1 VLVHAPTDRN
11 PERNIPLLV
20 CGDLNGGAES
30 GAIRMLEDGFVD
42 ETFREDGDV
51 VSSSRKAL
59 PLDCPLRDVAAL
71 VERTDADNGE
81 RAPPPATLVVPE
93 LISLLVQDDG
103 NGGTAYEN
111 PRLSKDVRE
120 RLERIFRRYATEE
133 ASARS
138 SSGSSGLAMRA
149 ADVEKW
155 LLAINRALGRGS
167 EFRAA
172 ARRMGQKEGKSK
184 VERKS
189 SGGSDSDNERDEKPP
204 QLPADGRLLLEDFV
218 DIYEE
223 ELRAGKFWGIAH
235 DLAVLG
241 EALPGAGVF
250 KSRYDRIY
258 CSSAIRPVAV
268 MDFVCKDPC
277 PNEYEP
283 SDHLPVAASFTLE
296 GV

>member
-1 VLVHAPTDRN
+1 
-11 PERNIPLLV
+11 
-20 CGDLNGGAES
+20 
-30 GAIRMLEDGFVD
+30 MLEDGYVD
-42 ETFREDGDV
+42 ETFREDGGV

-59 PLDCPLRDVAAL
+59 PLDRPLRDVAAM
-71 VERTDADNGE
+71 VERTDAGHGE
-81 RAPPPATLVVPE
+81 RVPPPPTLVVPE

-103 NGGTAYEN
+103 KGGTAYEN
-111 PRLSKDVRE
+111 PKLSKDVKE
-120 RLERIFRRYATEE
+120 RLERIFRQLATKDV
-133 ASARS
+133 SGRS
-138 SSGSSGLAMRA
+138 SSGSSRLVMCA

-155 LLAINRALGRGS
+155 LLVINRALGRGS

-184 VERKS
+184 IERKG
-189 SGGSDSDNERDEKPP
+189 SGGSDSDNDRDDKPP
-204 QLPADGRLLLEDFV
+204 QLPADGLLSLQDFV

-241 EALPGAGVF
+241 EPLPNAGVF
-250 KSRYDRIY
+250 ESRYDRIY
-258 CSSAIRPVAV
+258 CSSAVRPVAV

-277 PNEYEP
+277 PNQYEP
-283 SDHLPVAASFTLE
+283 SDHLPVAASFSLE